1 MPRIVEE
8 LEAHG
13 EKRSH
18 WAWWA
23 FPTDMAG
30 NSEPPPKTKLSS
42 PAAARELLARGPAAD
57 WRRALELICE
67 LSEAKGQLVLPA
79 ADHGRVASF
88 ISFWEGLEFTP
99 AWLTVVLRRLE
110 ALAREGD

>member
-1 MPRIVEE
+1 
-8 LEAHG
+8 
-13 EKRSH
+13 
-18 WAWWA
+18 
-23 FPTDMAG
+23 MAG
-30 NSEPPPKTKLSS
+30 NSEPLPKTKLSS

-57 WRRALELICE
+57 WRRALELICK
-67 LSEAKGQLVLPA
+67 LSEAKGRLVLPD

-88 ISFWEGLEFTP
+88 ISFWEGLDFTP